1 VFCSGTSCLC
11 PCMCIMSRGHGYGAV
26 PWAFE
31 GARAHGHNAV
41 VVRSLL
47 LVPKDSFLSVNFC

>member
-1 VFCSGTSCLC
+1 
-11 PCMCIMSRGHGYGAV
+11 MCIMSRGHGYGAV